1 MPNYST
7 RDVEVKKLRQN
18 QTKIANQL
26 KIYANKMA
34 ISRATERLEADFYM
48 ERLGFLLAPAAYNWR
63 VRYLVNKNASNFINV
78 YIVDKI

>member
-34 ISRATERLEADFYM
+34 ISRATERLEADFYKVEKETEDGM
-48 ERLGFLLAPAAYNWR
+48 KEVEPDGRRLADTYLA
-63 VRYLVNKNASNFINV
+63 
-78 YIVDKI
+78 YIL